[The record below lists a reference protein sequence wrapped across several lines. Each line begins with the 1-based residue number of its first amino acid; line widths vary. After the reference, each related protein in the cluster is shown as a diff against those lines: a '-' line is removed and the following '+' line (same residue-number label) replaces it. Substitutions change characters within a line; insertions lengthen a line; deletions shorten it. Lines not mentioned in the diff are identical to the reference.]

1 MEFTESNLKFV
12 FDDSHW
18 ELITQFDK
26 ETDYLKVC
34 RAVKETKSVDFIGVN
49 NNGTTYLFE
58 IKNFKGHERDQEV
71 RDRLGCNAEELMT
84 EISQKVRDTLPC
96 LLAGAR
102 NSTHKA
108 DSWKKI
114 SSNIMDNSHRLM
126 VVAWIEQLIDS
137 GSEAEKKSK
146 LSMQRSKLKQ
156 KLSWLTGRVDIQ
168 CYSNNTIEGLVV
180 SLLPE

>member
-84 EISQKVRDTLPC
+84 EILKKFGIRS
-96 LLAGAR
+96 LACWPEQEIRHIKLIPGKKFLQILWI
-102 NSTHKA
+102 TH
-108 DSWKKI
+108 I
-114 SSNIMDNSHRLM
+114 
-126 VVAWIEQLIDS
+126 
-137 GSEAEKKSK
+137 G
-146 LSMQRSKLKQ
+146 
-156 KLSWLTGRVDIQ
+156 
-168 CYSNNTIEGLVV
+168 
-180 SLLPE
+180 